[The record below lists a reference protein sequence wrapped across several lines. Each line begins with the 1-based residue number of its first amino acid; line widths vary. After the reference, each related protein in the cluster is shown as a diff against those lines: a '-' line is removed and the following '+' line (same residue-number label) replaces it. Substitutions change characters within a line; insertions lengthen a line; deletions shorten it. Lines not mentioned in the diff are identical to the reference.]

1 MIAADL
7 IREFLEFYRM
17 DYSLG
22 VFMPECNLNKE
33 PLRKNDLKKRSGLEE
48 ADTSMPLLMQM
59 IKKFRAGEAGA
70 VSGAG
75 QLRAPS
81 P

>member
-48 ADTSMPLLMQM
+48 ADTSMPLLM
-59 IKKFRAGEAGA
+59 
-70 VSGAG
+70 
-75 QLRAPS
+75 
-81 P
+81 